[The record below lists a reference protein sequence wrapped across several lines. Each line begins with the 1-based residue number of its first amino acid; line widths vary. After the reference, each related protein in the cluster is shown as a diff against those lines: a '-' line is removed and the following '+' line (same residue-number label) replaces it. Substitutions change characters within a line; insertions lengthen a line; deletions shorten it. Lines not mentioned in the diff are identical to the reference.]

1 MIAIKYN
8 NFLII
13 IMFRRLW
20 GKLRSRRKRQFILL
34 VFLMIFVSAIEVVSI
49 GLVLP
54 FLGVVTNPEV
64 VFNHALSQPLI
75 EYLDIKTKY
84 DIITPVVFV
93 FIVAI
98 IVAGVVRILLLYG
111 MSKFSYGVGSELGV
125 DAFNSLLHQSYD
137 TYLKSNSSDS
147 INSIVNKSHAATVSL
162 LTPSMHIISYLIFI
176 VGVFILLFS
185 ASKEATFGVFS
196 SIGLIYLT
204 ISILS
209 RKRIKENGKKIS
221 QLSTAVIKK
230 MQEGIGSIRD
240 ILIDN
245 SQKVFVREFE
255 KINFS
260 YRNAQGNN
268 YFISLAPRYFVE
280 TVSIVMIVIISYFML
295 IKIGSNSVI
304 PILGM
309 IALSSQKLIPAIQ
322 QVYMSYINI
331 VGAKESLNDL
341 FKILESPLLNSDKN
355 PRIDRKPFFS
365 KKIKLKNVSF
375 RYNSDSQLI
384 LNNVNLT
391 INKGDFLGVIG
402 GTGQGKSTLVDIMM
416 TLLSP
421 SSGDL
426 FFDEKKMDD
435 KALWRGLISHV
446 PQSIFLI
453 DGSIYQN
460 IAFGVDV
467 EDIDHNLAKGAA
479 KLACIFDDIKAFPDG
494 FETNIGENGCRL
506 SGGQR
511 QRIGIARAM
520 YRNSEVL
527 ILDEATSA
535 LDIVTEEKVI
545 NSLKNIDN
553 KKTVIIITHKEAS
566 LKWCNRVI
574 EVKNGSIV
582 ERIGTNILMSN
593 KIENG

>member
-1 MIAIKYN
+1 M
-8 NFLII
+8 
-13 IMFRRLW
+13 
-20 GKLRSRRKRQFILL
+20 
-34 VFLMIFVSAIEVVSI
+34 
-49 GLVLP
+49 
-54 FLGVVTNPEV
+54 
-64 VFNHALSQPLI
+64 
-75 EYLDIKTKY
+75 
-84 DIITPVVFV
+84 
-93 FIVAI
+93 
-98 IVAGVVRILLLYG
+98 
-111 MSKFSYGVGSELGV
+111 
-125 DAFNSLLHQSYD
+125 
-137 TYLKSNSSDS
+137 
-147 INSIVNKSHAATVSL
+147 
-162 LTPSMHIISYLIFI
+162 
-176 VGVFILLFS
+176 
-185 ASKEATFGVFS
+185 
-196 SIGLIYLT
+196 
-204 ISILS
+204 
-209 RKRIKENGKKIS
+209 
-221 QLSTAVIKK
+221 
-230 MQEGIGSIRD
+230 
-240 ILIDN
+240 
-245 SQKVFVREFE
+245 
-255 KINFS
+255 
-260 YRNAQGNN
+260 
-268 YFISLAPRYFVE
+268 
-280 TVSIVMIVIISYFML
+280 
-295 IKIGSNSVI
+295 
-304 PILGM
+304 
-309 IALSSQKLIPAIQ
+309 
-322 QVYMSYINI
+322 
-331 VGAKESLNDL
+331 
-341 FKILESPLLNSDKN
+341 
-355 PRIDRKPFFS
+355 
-365 KKIKLKNVSF
+365 KNVSF

-545 NSLKNIDN
+545 NSLKNINN

-582 ERIGTNILMSN
+582 ERIDTNILMSN

>member
-1 MIAIKYN
+1 
-8 NFLII
+8 
-13 IMFRRLW
+13 
-20 GKLRSRRKRQFILL
+20 
-34 VFLMIFVSAIEVVSI
+34 
-49 GLVLP
+49 
-54 FLGVVTNPEV
+54 
-64 VFNHALSQPLI
+64 
-75 EYLDIKTKY
+75 
-84 DIITPVVFV
+84 
-93 FIVAI
+93 
-98 IVAGVVRILLLYG
+98 
-111 MSKFSYGVGSELGV
+111 
-125 DAFNSLLHQSYD
+125 
-137 TYLKSNSSDS
+137 
-147 INSIVNKSHAATVSL
+147 
-162 LTPSMHIISYLIFI
+162 MHIISYLIFI

-280 TVSIVMIVIISYFML
+280 TVSIVVIVIISYFML

-355 PRIDRKPFFS
+355 PRIDRKHFFS

-545 NSLKNIDN
+545 NSLKNINN

-582 ERIGTNILMSN
+582 ERIDTNILMSN